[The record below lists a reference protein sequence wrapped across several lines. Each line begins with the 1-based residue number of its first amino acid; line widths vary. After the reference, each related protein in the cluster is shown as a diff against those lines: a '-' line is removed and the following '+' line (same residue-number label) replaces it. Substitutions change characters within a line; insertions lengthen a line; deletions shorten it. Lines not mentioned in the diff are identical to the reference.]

1 MNSSYFNLILTLQV
15 VLMVSCGNQHNNQ
28 DTEKV
33 ADTVKTGE
41 AKVMELATDQCQS
54 CDSIY
59 LSFPFTDNAFSAL
72 YGWTEENTGSRYGFE
87 DSDINELVK
96 CLENCYS
103 ESDFN
108 SVVELQTLLEFNADG
123 PALLQYKL
131 MDFYIENPD
140 RLSSALEKLSTL
152 ELERF
157 IRFNFAGIEKSD
169 SFHTKLCDS
178 LHRLKVVR
186 ADYLRMVLNE
196 CPN

>member
-1 MNSSYFNLILTLQV
+1 
-15 VLMVSCGNQHNNQ
+15 MVSCGNQHNNQ

>member
-1 MNSSYFNLILTLQV
+1 MNSSCFNLILTLQV
-15 VLMVSCGNQHNNQ
+15 VLIVSCGNQHNNQ

-169 SFHTKLCDS
+169 SFHTKLCDF